1 MLRIEAD
8 NRVVSY
14 VDTQISKSRRNALP
28 AEEAFMRTIV
38 LVAAALAAL
47 PLTSIRAHADGAWC
61 ARDTRGGTNCGFHTY
76 AQCQA
81 DIRGIGGSCDP
92 NPAFKTYNHRYQA
105 YSRDSRR
112 RSRDWQY

>member
-1 MLRIEAD
+1 VQ
-8 NRVVSY
+8 RVDAS
-14 VDTQISKSRRNALP
+14 P
-28 AEEAFMRTIV
+28 AKEAFMRTIV
-38 LVAAALAAL
+38 LVTAALVAL

-92 NPAFKTYNHRYQA
+92 NQAFQTYNRGYQT
-105 YSRDSRR
+105 YSRDARQR
-112 RSRDWQY
+112 ARDWQY

>member
-1 MLRIEAD
+1 
-8 NRVVSY
+8 
-14 VDTQISKSRRNALP
+14 
-28 AEEAFMRTIV
+28 MRTIV
-38 LVAAALAAL
+38 LVAAAL

-92 NPAFKTYNHRYQA
+92 NPAFQTYNRRYQT
-105 YSRDSRR
+105 YTRDSRGR
-112 RSRDWQY
+112 ARDWQY